1 MRHEHKKQNDMEAFT
16 LIRMSEALDRLKL
29 SSGMKAVNK
38 VHELRDRYEI
48 LYDLNEE
55 HFTKVKYIA
64 LKRNILEG
72 SCRIIERNKIPD

>member
-1 MRHEHKKQNDMEAFT
+1 MEAFT

-38 VHELRDRYEI
+38 VHELRDRYAI
-48 LYDLNEE
+48 LYDLTEE
-55 HFTKVKYIA
+55 HFTEVKYIS

-72 SCRIIERNKIPD
+72 SCRMIDRNKIPD